1 MRSELRL
8 AGLLLFAVLASES
21 VWADSMAVPAV
32 ALREESAGK
41 YVLEAQMAPVLVP
54 GARPPMAP
62 DRCSVSDASRV
73 AKNGGVQ
80 LSFAIDC
87 GDAPLRPDD
96 VLVLPWSVDGIQ
108 MTAMW
113 SDGQVKRA
121 LFGREQIGVVIRLD
135 RILERDESLAELA
148 VEHGLFGWRHALSES
163 NHWIFAFALVLAV
176 MGSARKA
183 FGALGG
189 WLAGHAVALVLSD
202 VGVSGL
208 PLAPSE
214 ALVAGAAA
222 LFVAA
227 AVRGSVSMPAFAT
240 VAVLLGSFHGL
251 AMAGDLNQSGLSSSR
266 SVPALFLAN
275 SGIDLGNVLLVTAA
289 LVLFNVGR
297 AFLERYRAYV
307 SAFLGTAS
315 MFLLFATMTEGLIA
329 AQASAGAGFMEM
341 DALVR
346 SEPVSAAPT
355 IAVPPRQIDASGQLM
370 SPFMSYLIVEPYQ
383 VRHEVLVDL
392 KSAVEWITFDVDAR
406 EEIPVDRQSALT
418 DELARLIAERSPI
431 HIDGAR
437 ARVAS
442 MIGEFVALG
451 ANGALARGTPV
462 PEPLSTAIVGVT
474 LVYETA
480 SIAESVSLD
489 WGLFSAAG
497 SAVPLTVTDPLAVEA
512 SELSPSASRYE
523 WSNRLGD
530 FELPK
535 IEAITATRPEW
546 PFASLGLAVLALVT
560 LSLGRG
566 RSLASFCLV
575 AAYGFYP
582 FVRVEATV
590 PWIGEARID
599 REASTEVLERLLTN
613 VYRCFD
619 IHNEDAIYDRLAL
632 TVTGEQLLA
641 VYLESRRALE
651 LENRGGARVRI
662 DEVVVREVR
671 SVKQVGNGGYAIDT
685 VWTVGGSVNHFGH
698 LHFRQNRYDATITI
712 VPVEGTWKIRSMEL
726 LQETREL

>member
-1 MRSELRL
+1 MRSEPRL

-41 YVLEAQMAPVLVP
+41 YVLEAQMSPVLVP
-54 GARPPMAP
+54 GARPPLVP
-62 DRCSVSDASRV
+62 DRCSISDASRV
-73 AKNGGVQ
+73 AKSGGVQ
-80 LSFAIDC
+80 VSFTIDC
-87 GDAPLRPDD
+87 GDAPLRPED
-96 VLVLPWSVDGIQ
+96 VLFLPWSVDGIQ
-108 MTAMW
+108 MTATW

-121 LFGREQIGVVIRLD
+121 FFGREQIRVVIRLD
-135 RILERDESLAELA
+135 RILERDESLGELA
-148 VEHGLFGWRHALSES
+148 VEHGLSGWRHAMSGS
-163 NHWIFAFALVLAV
+163 NHWIFAFSLVLAV
-176 MGSARKA
+176 MGSARRA
-183 FGALGG
+183 FGVLGG
-189 WLAGHAVALVLSD
+189 WLTGHAVALVLSD

-227 AVRGSVSMPAFAT
+227 AVRGSVSMPALAT
-240 VAVLLGSFHGL
+240 AGVLLGSFHGL
-251 AMAGDLNQSGLSSSR
+251 GIASDLNQLGLSSSR
-266 SVPALFLAN
+266 SVPALFLTN
-275 SGIDLGNVLLVTAA
+275 SGIDLGNLLLLTAA

-315 MFLLFATMTEGLIA
+315 MFLLFATMTEGLTA
-329 AQASAGAGFMEM
+329 AKASAGAGFMEM

-346 SEPVSAAPT
+346 SDPVSAAPT
-355 IAVPPRQIDASGQLM
+355 IAVPPRQTDASGQLR

-406 EEIPVDRQSALT
+406 EEIPVDREGALT

-431 HIDGAR
+431 HIDGSR

-451 ANGALARGTPV
+451 ANEALARGTPV

-560 LSLGRG
+560 FSLGRG
-566 RSLASFCLV
+566 RFLASFCLV

-582 FVRVEATV
+582 FVRVDATV

-619 IHNEDAIYDRLAL
+619 IHNEDVIYDRLAL

-671 SVKQVGNGGYAIDT
+671 SVKQVENGGYAIDA

-712 VPVEGTWKIRSMEL
+712 ASVEGTWKIRSMEL

>member
-8 AGLLLFAVLASES
+8 ASTLVLAVLASKS
-21 VWADSMAVPAV
+21 VRADSMAVPAV

-41 YVLEAQMAPVLVP
+41 YMLEAQMAPVLVP
-54 GARPPMAP
+54 GARPLMAP

-73 AKNGGVQ
+73 ANDRGVQ

-108 MTAMW
+108 MTATW
-113 SDGQVKRA
+113 SDGQVKRT
-121 LFGREQIGVVIRLD
+121 LFGREHIGVVIRLD
-135 RILERDESLAELA
+135 RIPERDESLTELA
-148 VEHGLFGWRHALSES
+148 AEHGLSGWRHAWGGS
-163 NHWIFAFALVLAV
+163 NHWVFALALVLVAS
-176 MGSARKA
+176 GSARTL

-208 PLAPSE
+208 PLAPGE

-222 LFVAA
+222 LLVAVFV
-227 AVRGSVSMPAFAT
+227 RESVSIPSLAT
-240 VAVLLGSFHGL
+240 ATMLLGALHGL
-251 AMAGDLNQSGLSSSR
+251 GIATGLNQSGLSSSR
-266 SVPALFLAN
+266 LVPALFLTN
-275 SGIDLGNVLLVTAA
+275 SGIDLGNVLLVAVA
-289 LVLFNVGR
+289 LVLFRVGR
-297 AFLERYRAYV
+297 SILESYRVGV

-315 MFLLFATMTEGLIA
+315 MFLLFAIMREGLA
-329 AQASAGAGFMEM
+329 AAPASAFDAGFMEM
-341 DALVR
+341 DELAR
-346 SEPVSAAPT
+346 SEPVSPPT
-355 IAVPPRQIDASGQLM
+355 IAAPPRQTDASGRLT

-392 KSAVEWITFDVDAR
+392 KSALEWITFDVDAQDQ
-406 EEIPVDRQSALT
+406 IPVDRQSALT
-418 DELARLIAERSPI
+418 DELARLIVERSPI

-442 MIGEFVALG
+442 IIGGFVVLG
-451 ANGALARGTPV
+451 PNGALARGTPV

-474 LVYETA
+474 LVYETE
-480 SIAESVSLD
+480 SIAESVSLE

-512 SELSPSASRYE
+512 SELSPNASSYA

-530 FELPK
+530 FELPE
-535 IEAITATRPEW
+535 IEAIAATRPEW
-546 PFASLGLAVLALVT
+546 PFVSLLLAGVALVT

-575 AAYGFYP
+575 VAYGLYP
-582 FVRVEATV
+582 FARVEATV
-590 PWIGEARID
+590 PWIGEVRID
-599 REASTEVLERLLTN
+599 REASSEVLERLLTN

-619 IHNEDAIYDRLAL
+619 IHNEDAIYNRLAL

-651 LENRGGARVRI
+651 LENSGGARVRI

-671 SVKQVGNGGYAIDT
+671 SVKEAENGGYAIDT

-712 VPVEGTWKIRSMEL
+712 VPTENTWKIRSMEL

>member
-1 MRSELRL
+1 MRSEPRL
-8 AGLLLFAVLASES
+8 AGLLLLAVLASES

-32 ALREESAGK
+32 ALREESVGK
-41 YVLEAQMAPVLVP
+41 YVLEAQMTPVLVS

-73 AKNGGVQ
+73 AKDGGFQ

-87 GDAPLRPDD
+87 LEAPLRPDD

-108 MTAMW
+108 LTATW

-135 RILERDESLAELA
+135 RILERDESFAELA
-148 VEHGLFGWRHALSES
+148 VEHGLSGWRHALGGS
-163 NHWIFAFALVLAV
+163 NHWIFALALVLAAS
-176 MGSARKA
+176 GSARKA

-227 AVRGSVSMPAFAT
+227 AVRGSASIPALAT
-240 VAVLLGSFHGL
+240 AAVLLGSLHGL
-251 AMAGDLNQSGLSSSR
+251 GMASDLNQSGR
-266 SVPALFLAN
+266 SVPALFLTY
-275 SGIDLGNVLLVTAA
+275 SGIDLGNVLLVAAA

-297 AFLERYRAYV
+297 VIFERYRAYV

-315 MFLLFATMTEGLIA
+315 MFLLFATMRDGLTA
-329 AQASAGAGFMEM
+329 APANAGDAGFMEM
-341 DALVR
+341 DALVS
-346 SEPVSAAPT
+346 SEPVSAPT
-355 IAVPPRQIDASGQLM
+355 IAAPPRQTDASGQLM
-370 SPFMSYLIVEPYQ
+370 TPFMSYLIVEPYQ

-392 KSAVEWITFDVDAR
+392 KSAAEWITFDVDAR
-406 EEIPVDRQSALT
+406 DQIPVDRQSALT
-418 DELARLIAERSPI
+418 DELAMLIAERSPI
-431 HIDGAR
+431 HIDGAP

-442 MIGEFVALG
+442 MIGEFVTLG
-451 ANGALARGTPV
+451 PNGALARGTPV
-462 PEPLSTAIVGVT
+462 PEPLPTAIVGVT
-474 LVYETA
+474 LVYETEL
-480 SIAESVSLD
+480 IAESVSLE
-489 WGLFSAAG
+489 WGLFSEAG
-497 SAVPLTVTDPLAVEA
+497 SAVPLTVTDPLALDA
-512 SELSPSASRYE
+512 SELSPSVSRYE
-523 WSNRLGD
+523 WRNRLGD

-535 IEAITATRPEW
+535 IEAIAATRPSW
-546 PFASLGLAVLALVT
+546 PFVSLLLGVVVLAT
-560 LSLGRG
+560 LSLGRA
-566 RSLASFCLV
+566 RYASCFCLV
-575 AAYGFYP
+575 AAYGLYP
-582 FVRVEATV
+582 FARVEATV

-651 LENRGGARVRI
+651 LENWGGARVRI

-671 SVKQVGNGGYAIDT
+671 SVKEAENGGYAIDA

-712 VPVEGTWKIRSMEL
+712 VPIEDTWKIRSMEL